1 MSEETQ
7 EETQEDRWERLGG
20 GIYKFNF
27 DKLVQN
33 RRSNRP
39 DLHALLLLE
48 SIFPGRDGDIIG
60 HAEHDQIWLDFD
72 EDDSEKL
79 TDEQIVELSAC
90 GVFYDEDSLSMFR

>member
-7 EETQEDRWERLGG
+7 GERWERLGG
-20 GIYKFNF
+20 EISSF
-27 DKLVQN
+27 DFAKLVEN
-33 RRSNRP
+33 KRSKRP
-39 DLHALLLLE
+39 DLHAFLLLE
-48 SIFPGRDGDIIG
+48 SIFPGRDGDIVC

-90 GVFYDEDSLSMFR
+90 GVFYNEDSLSMFR